1 MEEKKEQKMIK
12 ITLEGAEIK
21 ISKVIIE
28 E

>member
-1 MEEKKEQKMIK
+1 MEEKKEPKMIK